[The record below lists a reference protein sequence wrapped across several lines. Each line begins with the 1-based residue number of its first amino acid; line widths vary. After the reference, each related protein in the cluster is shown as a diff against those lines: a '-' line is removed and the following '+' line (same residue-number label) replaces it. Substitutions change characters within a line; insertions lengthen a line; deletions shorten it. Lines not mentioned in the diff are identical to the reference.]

1 MNHFRKPDHPTTS
14 TLPAR
19 STSTTHSPRPLA
31 LRDLELTL
39 LPQLVVL
46 LDAMPAAR
54 WAALEQAR
62 NYVRRIS
69 TRQFGSADFEQLA
82 QPQLQ
87 QLFLTV
93 SDRVRTRREQLGLTP
108 AELDRRAGCGG

>member
-1 MNHFRKPDHPTTS
+1 MNHFAEPNLAS
-14 TLPAR
+14 ESQSGR
-19 STSTTHSPRPLA
+19 SSASANPVRDRA

-46 LDAMPAAR
+46 LDAMPTAR

-69 TRQFGSADFEQLA
+69 TRQFGSADFEQLPE
-82 QPQLQ
+82 PQLQ

-93 SDRVRTRREQLGLTP
+93 ADRVRTRREKLGLTP
-108 AELDRRAGCGG
+108 AELDRRAGCGA